1 MRAVIYAR
9 YSSDLQRE
17 ASIEDQFALCRHY
30 ADAQGWS
37 VLGQYADRAASG
49 STKFR
54 PGYQDLLAAARRREF
69 DVVLAEA
76 LDRLSRDQEDVAALF
91 KTLTFYGVQLVT
103 LAEGVVT
110 ELHVG
115 LKGTMNALFLKDLSA
130 KTHRGMRGRIKD
142 KRAAGGLSYGYAVKR
157 ETDAKGEPV
166 RGGRIINPDEAAIV
180 RRIFAEFAGGASPRA
195 IAKRLN
201 GERIPGPGGRPW
213 QDTTIRGHSERGTG
227 ILRNELY
234 AGRLVWNRQRFVK
247 DPATGKR
254 QARRNPRA
262 EWMVEEV
269 AELQIV
275 DEALWGR
282 VSSRLS
288 AIAET
293 PTAVAIRESRFWERK
308 RPRHILTG
316 LVVCGRCGHP
326 LAAVD
331 KDYLRCAQAD
341 RNGLCDNRRGVRRQI
356 LEDLVLEALQ
366 KNLMHPDLVAEFIR
380 AYQAEVNAE
389 RAGEEQERSAA
400 ERRLAQASRQLD
412 GLITAISEG
421 LRGSGLQD
429 RLTALESERSRLE
442 ETLRAPP
449 PSPVRLHPRLAE
461 AYRHRVGELARHL
474 NSDEGRTEALEIV
487 RGLIERVAVQPVEA
501 GGLEIEIVGELASMV
516 EIALAPEGEGANK
529 KTALRDAERRSVKVV
544 AGARSQCH
552 YDNLS
557 SMVVISGLT
566 PAAA

>member
-17 ASIEDQFALCRHY
+17 ASIEDQIEVCRHY
-30 ADAQGWS
+30 ADAQAWT
-37 VLGQYADRAASG
+37 VLREYSDRAASG
-49 STKFR
+49 STRFR

-91 KTLTFYGVQLVT
+91 KTLTFHGVQLVT
-103 LAEGVVT
+103 LAEGAIS

-130 KTHRGMRGRIKD
+130 KTHRGMRGRIKE
-142 KRAAGGLSYGYAVKR
+142 KRAAGGLSYGYEVKR

-201 GERIPGPGGRPW
+201 RERIPGSGGRPW
-213 QDTTIRGHSERGTG
+213 QDTTIRGHAERGTG

-247 DPATGKR
+247 DPTTGKR

-262 EWMVEEV
+262 EWIVEEV
-269 AELQIV
+269 PELRII
-275 DEALWGR
+275 DEALWER
-282 VSSRLS
+282 VGSRLN

-293 PTAVAIRESRFWERK
+293 PTAVAIRESRFWEK
-308 RPRHILTG
+308 RRARHILTG
-316 LVVCGRCGHP
+316 LAVCGRCGHP
-326 LAAVD
+326 LAAVGR
-331 KDYLRCAQAD
+331 DYLRCAQAD
-341 RNGLCDNRRGVRRQI
+341 RNGLCDNRRGVRRKI
-356 LEDLVLEALQ
+356 LEDLVLKALQ

-389 RAGEEQERSAA
+389 RAGEEQERLADA
-400 ERRLAQASRQLD
+400 RRLEQVSRQLD

-421 LRGSGLQD
+421 LRGNGLQD
-429 RLTALESERSRLE
+429 RLSALEAECARLE
-442 ETLRAPP
+442 DSLRRPP
-449 PSPVRLHPRLAE
+449 PSPVRLHPHLAD
-461 AYRHRVGELARHL
+461 AYRHRVADLAKHL
-474 NSDEGRTEALEIV
+474 ESEDGRAEALEIV
-487 RGLIERVAVQPVEA
+487 RSLIERVAVQPAE
-501 GGLEIEIVGELASMV
+501 GGSIEIEIVGELASMV
-516 EIALAPEGEGANK
+516 EIALAPEGGNAK
-529 KTALRDAERRSVKVV
+529 TKTALRDAERRSVKVV
-544 AGARSQCH
+544 AGA
-552 YDNLS
+552 
-557 SMVVISGLT
+557 GFE
-566 PAAA
+566 PAAFRL